1 MYIAISEKPCGTQ
14 KKKSLNFLRTIP
26 VIAVKIFKLQN
37 LKSFAGNQKYP

>member
-26 VIAVKIFKLQN
+26 VAVKHFKLQN
-37 LKSFAGNQKYP
+37 IKSFAGNQK